1 MENFMD
7 LAIDKAH
14 EGKTPFG
21 AVIVQD
27 KEVLSAV
34 YNTTSQANDPT
45 AHAEVNAIRQ
55 ACQYIGGSKLQGTVL
70 YTTCEPCPMC
80 AAAAFF
86 AGIQDI
92 YYGASI
98 PTISQY
104 LPQMHLRAKE
114 VLLHADVPVGV
125 EQMKD
130 YAKTCEVLL
139 RQYS

>member
-7 LAIDKAH
+7 LAINKAH

-70 YTTCEPCPMC
+70 YTTCAPCPMC
-80 AAAAFF
+80 TAAAFF

-114 VLLHADVPVGV
+114 VLLHADVSVGI

-139 RQYS
+139 GQYS